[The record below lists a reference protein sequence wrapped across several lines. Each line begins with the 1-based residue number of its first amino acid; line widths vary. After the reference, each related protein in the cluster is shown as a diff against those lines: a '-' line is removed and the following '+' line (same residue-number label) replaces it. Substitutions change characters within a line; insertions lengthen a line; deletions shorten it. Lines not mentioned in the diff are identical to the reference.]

1 MSMGA
6 RSPVTF
12 EVPRTRAAEFAG
24 RPGVVRFL
32 DLPPR
37 RYVMFDGEGAAG
49 EAAFAPRM
57 PGLYAT
63 AYGLRFALKRR
74 GVEERIGPLEGLWWT
89 VDGSIDLDAI
99 FGGGD
104 RSGWR
109 WILMIGL
116 PEQATEGELA
126 AAIEAARAKAA
137 EPHASNLRI
146 ETFAEG
152 RAAQLLHLGPY
163 AAERP
168 SIEALHEAIASA
180 GLTPAGRHH
189 EIYLGDPRRAAPDRL
204 KTILRQP
211 IIRRESEHQWQQP

>member
-1 MSMGA
+1 M
-6 RSPVTF
+6 RTQPTVKF
-12 EVPRTRAAEFAG
+12 EVPETRAAEFAG
-24 RPGVVRFL
+24 RPGAVRFL

-37 RYVMFDGEGAAG
+37 RFVMIDGEGAAG

-74 GVEERIGPLEGLWWT
+74 GVEERVGPLEGLWWT
-89 VDGSIDLDAI
+89 VDGSTDLDTI
-99 FGGGD
+99 LGDGD

-109 WILMIGL
+109 WTLMIGL
-116 PEQATEGELA
+116 PDQATEPESE
-126 AAIEAARAKAA
+126 AAIESARAKLS

-152 RAAQLLHLGPY
+152 PAAQLLHVGPY
-163 AAERP
+163 AAERE
-168 SIEALHEAIASA
+168 SIERLHEAIATA
-180 GLTPAGRHH
+180 GFTPAGRHH

-211 IIRRESEHQWQQP
+211 TRPLD